1 MFFFST
7 ILHGTERYIIL
18 LLLLCIILNMNELYF
33 SLFLPFLEI
42 KRDQSFLF
50 RDNTENGIFF
60 ILPRFLLFFLKMAT
74 SLPRS
79 RVHLI
84 TGITAHKCPTCSSIA
99 LFISVAFRLTAAHLN
114 HRRRVEQ
121 WFKCRRQTIASDLR
135 SPILKRS
142 LFIYRIYITSPALKK
157 TPATKILYRIH
168 FVHERMSSFY
178 INRDA
183 RIFNDN
189 LSNQNWFVTCRIV
202 VSLPKLLRKREFD
215 NTCET
220 YVSLFTRLFIIHS

>member
-1 MFFFST
+1 MNYIFLFFY
-7 ILHGTERYIIL
+7 RY
-18 LLLLCIILNMNELYF
+18 
-33 SLFLPFLEI
+33 LEI

-157 TPATKILYRIH
+157 N
-168 FVHERMSSFY
+168 VHERTSSFY

-189 LSNQNWFVTCRIV
+189 LSNQNWFVTCRIL
-202 VSLPKLLRKREFD
+202 VSLPKLLRKREFV

>member
-1 MFFFST
+1 
-7 ILHGTERYIIL
+7 
-18 LLLLCIILNMNELYF
+18 MNELYF

-157 TPATKILYRIH
+157 N
-168 FVHERMSSFY
+168 VHERTSSFY

-189 LSNQNWFVTCRIV
+189 LSNQNWFVTCRIL
-202 VSLPKLLRKREFD
+202 VSLPKLLRKREFV

>member
-1 MFFFST
+1 
-7 ILHGTERYIIL
+7 
-18 LLLLCIILNMNELYF
+18 MNELYF

-142 LFIYRIYITSPALKK
+142 LFTYRIYITSPALKK
-157 TPATKILYRIH
+157 N
-168 FVHERMSSFY
+168 VHERTSSFY

-202 VSLPKLLRKREFD
+202 VSLPKLLRKREFV

>member
-1 MFFFST
+1 MHNFKYEWIIFFSFFT
-7 ILHGTERYIIL
+7 VPWNY
-18 LLLLCIILNMNELYF
+18 LN
-33 SLFLPFLEI
+33 I
-42 KRDQSFLF
+42 KCDQSFLF

-189 LSNQNWFVTCRIV
+189 LSNQNWFVTCRIL

>member
-1 MFFFST
+1 MNYIFLFFY
-7 ILHGTERYIIL
+7 RY
-18 LLLLCIILNMNELYF
+18 
-33 SLFLPFLEI
+33 LEI

-157 TPATKILYRIH
+157 N
-168 FVHERMSSFY
+168 VHERTSSFY

-189 LSNQNWFVTCRIV
+189 LSNQNWFVTCRIL

>member
-157 TPATKILYRIH
+157 N
-168 FVHERMSSFY
+168 VHERTSSFY

-189 LSNQNWFVTCRIV
+189 LSNQNWFVTCRIL
-202 VSLPKLLRKREFD
+202 VSLPKLLRKREFV

>member
-142 LFIYRIYITSPALKK
+142 LFTYRIYITSPALKK
-157 TPATKILYRIH
+157 N
-168 FVHERMSSFY
+168 VHERTSSFY

-189 LSNQNWFVTCRIV
+189 LSNQNWFVTCRIL
-202 VSLPKLLRKREFD
+202 VSLPKLLRKREFV

>member
-142 LFIYRIYITSPALKK
+142 LFTYRIYITSPALKK
-157 TPATKILYRIH
+157 N
-168 FVHERMSSFY
+168 VHERTSSFY

-202 VSLPKLLRKREFD
+202 VSLPKLLRKREFV